1 MTSDSPWPPPRFSW
15 IEPSRLAAM
24 AMPQAAEELHWL
36 RQQGIELL
44 ISLTEF
50 PPPRQW
56 VNESGLMLVHVPI
69 PDMTAPR
76 PAELSKI
83 VETIRKAHASGLG
96 VAVHCAAGLGRTGTV
111 LAAYLTAQGMSAA
124 AAIAHVRQL
133 RPGSIE
139 TRDQEE
145 AVFLFAARPVGDG
158 ATNPSN
164 DPPSVSSEGPTDL

>member
-1 MTSDSPWPPPRFSW
+1 
-15 IEPSRLAAM
+15 M

-36 RQQGIELL
+36 RQQGIEIL

-69 PDMTAPR
+69 PDMTAPSL
-76 PAELSKI
+76 AVLSKI

-96 VAVHCAAGLGRTGTV
+96 VAVHCAAGLGRTGTA

-124 AAIAHVRQL
+124 AAIARIRQL

-139 TRDQEE
+139 TRDQEQ
-145 AVFLFAARPVGDG
+145 AVFLFAARPFGDG
-158 ATNPSN
+158 VASPPDVPPNNPPEN
-164 DPPSVSSEGPTDL
+164 PPDNLRDHPPGRPPEGPTEV